1 MDHVKTDFLHSLFVL
16 KSMLGAEFAKAAGE
30 RETLSMPEYILM
42 KKAAEAENGNADL
55 AEIREYLAVTKAA
68 VSQML
73 SSLEKTGFLKRET
86 DPANRRNLI
95 ITITASGMDILRQKD
110 LEAEMRMEKIILRF
124 GKEETLQFIQ
134 LISKMNETMKT
145 LQEE

>member
-1 MDHVKTDFLHSLFVL
+1 
-16 KSMLGAEFAKAAGE
+16 
-30 RETLSMPEYILM
+30 M

-73 SSLEKTGFLKRET
+73 SSLEKRGFLKRET

>member
-1 MDHVKTDFLHSLFVL
+1 M
-16 KSMLGAEFAKAAGE
+16 E
-30 RETLSMPEYILM
+30 MPTWQRS
-42 KKAAEAENGNADL
+42 GN
-55 AEIREYLAVTKAA
+55 I
-68 VSQML
+68 SQ
-73 SSLEKTGFLKRET
+73 SQKQQYPLKRET

>member
-68 VSQML
+68 VSQKQQYPKCCL
-73 SSLEKTGFLKRET
+73 LWK
-86 DPANRRNLI
+86 
-95 ITITASGMDILRQKD
+95 
-110 LEAEMRMEKIILRF
+110 
-124 GKEETLQFIQ
+124 KEDF
-134 LISKMNETMKT
+134 
-145 LQEE
+145 

>member
-1 MDHVKTDFLHSLFVL
+1 
-16 KSMLGAEFAKAAGE
+16 
-30 RETLSMPEYILM
+30 
-42 KKAAEAENGNADL
+42 
-55 AEIREYLAVTKAA
+55 
-68 VSQML
+68 ML
-73 SSLEKTGFLKRET
+73 SSLEKRGFLKRET